1 VTAGHDHTCRV
12 WKVPEESQLIFRA
25 RAPALDAVR
34 YVTGTEWLS
43 GGADGALALWRRASR
58 SPAARGR
65 RTRRQ
70 GRLGMR
76 PLAGLQ
82 CAPCV
87 PDAGRSLKLAGR
99 SPQARRLPQCGLAA
113 RSPCGHAGWL
123 VGAAACCYERRA
135 VLVMVALARMRCC
148 RPLPRHLVARSC
160 CRRSVCV
167 LRHGWRHSSEPVPR
181 LLCPPHRRRRV
192 RLSSSQNRPQRGC
205 MGGRAAAK

>member
-99 SPQARRLPQCGLAA
+99 SLKLAGCH
-113 RSPCGHAGWL
+113 SAGWQPARPAGML
-123 VGAAACCYERRA
+123 AGLSGLQRVVMSGVQCWSWWRWLACDVVGPC
-135 VLVMVALARMRCC
+135 L
-148 RPLPRHLVARSC
+148 
-160 CRRSVCV
+160 
-167 LRHGWRHSSEPVPR
+167 GIW
-181 LLCPPHRRRRV
+181 
-192 RLSSSQNRPQRGC
+192 
-205 MGGRAAAK
+205 